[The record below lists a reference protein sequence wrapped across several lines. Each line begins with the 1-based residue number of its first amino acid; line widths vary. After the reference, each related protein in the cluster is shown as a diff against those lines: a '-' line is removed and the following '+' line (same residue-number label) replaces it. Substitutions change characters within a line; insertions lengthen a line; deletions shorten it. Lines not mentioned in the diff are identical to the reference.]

1 MKNLDHCRIEGI
13 EENFQGVRVL
23 KTFTTLWVEETLK
36 SQTTFVLL
44 PLLSLLS
51 QTIREW
57 AWAKNQ
63 DFKILW
69 SRLTGA

>member
-1 MKNLDHCRIEGI
+1 
-13 EENFQGVRVL
+13 L

>member
-23 KTFTTLWVEETLK
+23 KTFTTLWVKEALKAHTTL
-36 SQTTFVLL
+36 VLL
-44 PLLSLLS
+44 PSLSLLS
-51 QTIREW
+51 QTMRER

>member
-13 EENFQGVRVL
+13 DENFQGVRVL